1 MFLSFDRSGEKCND
15 HTSGKNMKKV
25 RFNLNLKTDQ
35 LNLIEYQILDNERE
49 KKEATPIVKQKGLQL
64 WQLHI
69 LLIMNVTIT

>member
-1 MFLSFDRSGEKCND
+1 
-15 HTSGKNMKKV
+15 MKKV

-64 WQLHI
+64 
-69 LLIMNVTIT
+69 